1 MLTHAMHLWTEV
13 ITQVIWPHAVSL
25 AVDVR
30 NKSKLDVNGVSPI
43 ENISIVKHSF
53 DVKDNHIFGCPE
65 HVLQASL

>member
-1 MLTHAMHLWTEV
+1 MLTHAMHLWPEV
-13 ITQVIWPHAVSL
+13 ITQLIWLHAVSL

-53 DVKDNHIFGCPE
+53 YVKDNHILFTKT
-65 HVLQASL
+65 